1 MKRNEHEKT
10 WGLVRRKRRR
20 EGKKGK
26 KEDQED
32 KTKMDM
38 VVEEECEEV
47 VVRKQNK

>member
-38 VVEEECEEV
+38 VVVEYEEV
-47 VVRKQNK
+47 VVMKQNK